1 MRWRALLPPTP
12 EPTPYVLV
20 IRSYGDALQ
29 SDRGDSGTSNSEL
42 EMTQPTDPFSSRNTR
57 YRFRNGKP
65 VDPNEGLH
73 PEMTDDALA
82 APLSSGIPASPQKL
96 IAMQTHEQRPEK
108 SERTQSPKVKEVLDR
123 IESLD
128 TTAHEDRQIALVLV
142 RHLEAFHDGV
152 VEEMASDDAAR
163 HSQIVAWAVDADRL
177 MRARMLL
184 ETVDLE

>member
-1 MRWRALLPPTP
+1 MRWRALLLPAFEPP
-12 EPTPYVLV
+12 PYVLV
-20 IRSYGDALQ
+20 IRSYGDASS
-29 SDRGDSGTSNSEL
+29 SDRGDSGNTDSEL
-42 EMTQPTDPFSSRNTR
+42 EMTQHSDHSSSRNTR
-57 YRFRNGKP
+57 YRFRNGQP

-82 APLSSGIPASPQKL
+82 APLSSGIPASPQQL
-96 IAMQTHEQRPEK
+96 IAMQTHEERPEK
-108 SERTQSPKVKEVLDR
+108 SERIQSPKVKEVLDR

-128 TTAHEDRQIALVLV
+128 TTAHEDRQIALVLL

-152 VEEMASDDAAR
+152 VEEMEGDDAAR

-184 ETVDLE
+184 ESVDLD